1 MRSRALAVAGVAAL
15 AIGAAGC
22 GSSSSG
28 STPPSTGATTNP
40 PAVATSSPAAST
52 AAPAVDPNAPEVNP
66 AGDIPDNQ
74 AYVRYQV
81 PGAGYSVKVP
91 EGWARTAGAGVVTF
105 TDKLNAIR
113 LESGAP
119 ATAPDVA
126 SVKAKDLPALARSVP
141 GYQAGDVTSV
151 TRSAGP
157 AVRITYLADSPK
169 DAVTGKSHT
178 DAVERYVFSHNGRTA
193 VLTLSGPR
201 GADNVDPWM
210 IVTDSVTW
218 TR

>member
-1 MRSRALAVAGVAAL
+1 MRARALAAAGVAAL
-15 AIGAAGC
+15 AIGAVGC

-28 STPPSTGATTNP
+28 SAQSSAAATTSAPAAATAPPSTTT
-40 PAVATSSPAAST
+40 S
-52 AAPAVDPNAPEVNP
+52 APAVNPNTPEVNP

-74 AYVRYQV
+74 VYVRYSP

-91 EGWARTAGAGVVTF
+91 EGWARTAAGGAVSF

-113 LESGAP
+113 LESQRGSAP
-119 ATAPDVA
+119 TVA
-126 SVKAKDLPALARSVP
+126 SVRAKDVPALARSVP
-141 GYQAGDVTSV
+141 GYRPGDVGV
-151 TRSAGP
+151 LTRSAGT
-157 AVRITYLADSPK
+157 AVHISYLANSPV

-178 DAVERYVFSHNGRTA
+178 DAVERYIFFHKGRRA
-193 VLTLSGPR
+193 VLTLSGPQ

-210 IVTDSVTW
+210 IVSDSLTW

>member
-1 MRSRALAVAGVAAL
+1 MRARALAAAGVAVL

-28 STPPSTGATTNP
+28 SSSSSAAATSAPTAVTTPPAAATT
-40 PAVATSSPAAST
+40 
-52 AAPAVDPNAPEVNP
+52 APGVNPNAPEVSP
-66 AGDIPDNQ
+66 SGDIPDNQ
-74 AYVRYQV
+74 AYVRYSP

-91 EGWARTAGAGVVTF
+91 EGWARTTAGGAVTF

-113 LESGAP
+113 LESHP
-119 ATAPDVA
+119 ATSAPSVA
-126 SVKAKDLPALARSVP
+126 SVRAKDVPALARTVP
-141 GYQAGDVTSV
+141 GYRAGDVTTV

-157 AVRITYLADSPK
+157 AVRITYLADSPT
-169 DAVTGKSHT
+169 DPVTGKSHT
-178 DAVERYVFSHNGRTA
+178 DAVERYIFFHNGRAA
-193 VLTLSGPR
+193 VLTLSGPK